1 MLDSRNFFPSI
12 GKYFLVI
19 FEAKSLS
26 EVEYLHSK
34 YAVLSLLDTTTLVW
48 RYNCLI
54 FMSSAK

>member
-34 YAVLSLLDTTTLVW
+34 YAVLSLLDTTTLV
-48 RYNCLI
+48 
-54 FMSSAK
+54 